1 MHGPL
6 LPVLGYARNFDQK
19 EYAQALAET
28 KKIAMELDKH
38 LKHQE
43 ESNNM
48 QWIVYDKISLA
59 DVYIGTCF
67 ITCFQTIFDAGVR
80 NAIPYLTKW
89 FDRFSKHHAIIET
102 FGLIKMCQKAIK
114 PSAAVGPPA
123 AAGAKKEQPKKKDD
137 DLEMDLFGDDNED
150 DKEAAKKATESAKK
164 NNAKK

>member
-1 MHGPL
+1 
-6 LPVLGYARNFDQK
+6 
-19 EYAQALAET
+19 
-28 KKIAMELDKH
+28 
-38 LKHQE
+38 
-43 ESNNM
+43 
-48 QWIVYDKISLA
+48 VYDKISLA

-164 NNAKK
+164 NNAKKPKKVVIA